1 MCCFVKWLVCEV
13 VVELIRCNV
22 LIRAGSKHLFTF
34 AIFQY
39 YHMYLNYLKGSWSV
53 RQKYIMELMLH
64 NYDSQK
70 WFLLF
75 WPHKR
80 NKNIFINSGAIYQNV
95 TGDRMRY
102 VLAKWRPT
110 SHSSAVRRLFINIGL
125 LAYSRW
131 ICMIII
137 ITSLLFISEF
147 LVYQLDSQ
155 LNSQPYTK

>member
-1 MCCFVKWLVCEV
+1 
-13 VVELIRCNV
+13 V
-22 LIRAGSKHLFTF
+22 LPLTHGASTCASAMKRA
-34 AIFQY
+34 
-39 YHMYLNYLKGSWSV
+39 SV
-53 RQKYIMELMLH
+53 RQNKLVQLEGKLKCSPKICIMQLMLN

-70 WFLLF
+70 RFVLF
-75 WPHKR
+75 WPHKT